1 MVFIHW
7 LNKNIFSGVLKKYN
21 HLWKAKKPNLL
32 IVIASVN
39 GWHLYWMESPTWH
52 PVLSAYLLKKGG
64 ENKTKI
70 LIETHLKKPQGAILI
85 VAPIK
90 NIC

>member
-1 MVFIHW
+1 
-7 LNKNIFSGVLKKYN
+7 
-21 HLWKAKKPNLL
+21 
-32 IVIASVN
+32 
-39 GWHLYWMESPTWH
+39 MESPTWH

-70 LIETHLKKPQGAILI
+70 LIETHLEKPQGAILI
-85 VAPIK
+85 VVLIK

>member
-1 MVFIHW
+1 M
-7 LNKNIFSGVLKKYN
+7 N
-21 HLWKAKKPNLL
+21 PNLL
-32 IVIASVN
+32 IFIASVN

-52 PVLSAYLLKKGG
+52 PVLSAYLFKKGG

-70 LIETHLKKPQGAILI
+70 LIETHLEQSQGAILI
-85 VAPIK
+85 VVLMK